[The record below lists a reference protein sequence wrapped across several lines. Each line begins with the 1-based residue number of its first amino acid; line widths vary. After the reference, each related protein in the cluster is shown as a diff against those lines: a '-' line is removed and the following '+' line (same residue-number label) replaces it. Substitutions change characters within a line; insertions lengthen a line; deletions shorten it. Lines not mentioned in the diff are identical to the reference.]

1 MEVTIDLGGRPGLDC
16 RGFCNF
22 CYFKGVKEVEPFG
35 CKLCK
40 PFKKG
45 CDNCSR
51 AILEIEPGFKP
62 LDQAI
67 FEVKQKCRGSVPE
80 KLTIKGN
87 GDVSCYP
94 DLLKLVKMISGGDIP
109 VFLEYTSGKGFSNG
123 KEAEDLI
130 EAGVRKVGFSLF
142 STNAEL
148 RRKYVND
155 RHPEAALSNLRTFC
169 DNCDVYGMAVL
180 IPGVNDGPELEK
192 TCNDLEEMGA
202 KGLMLMIFANTR
214 EQGLIFGNAP
224 ILPGIIP
231 HTVDE
236 IRGMATDLSKRY
248 SMRVIGTPLWDPH
261 TGAPFALA
269 HHKNELKR
277 LPEIE
282 KSATLITSSLAYPLL
297 STIFQNLGDKVN
309 VVMVKKEIGNLIT
322 LDDIENLDLME
333 MNDRVIMPG
342 KVLAHDKDIRRALR
356 RDGKNRL
363 VFRGPDDLTVESERS
378 IYLTPQQVLD
388 REIEAFTGL
397 IEQINDLGSP
407 DGTP

>member
-1 MEVTIDLGGRPGLDC
+1 MEVTLDLGGRPGLDC
-16 RGFCNF
+16 RGFCSF
-22 CYFKGVKEVEPFG
+22 CYFKGVEEVEPFG
-35 CKLCK
+35 CRLCK
-40 PFKKG
+40 PIKKG
-45 CDNCSR
+45 CDYCSR
-51 AILEIEPGFKP
+51 GVIEIEPGFKP
-62 LDQAI
+62 LDQAL
-67 FEVKQKCRGSVPE
+67 FEVKQKSQGSAPE

-94 DLLKLVKMISGGDIP
+94 DLLKLVKIVSGGEIP
-109 VFLEYTSGKGFSNG
+109 VFLEYTSGKGFSSG

-130 EAGVRKVGFSLF
+130 EAGVRKVAFSLF

-169 DNCDVYGMAVL
+169 NNCDVYGMAVL
-180 IPGVNDGPELEK
+180 IPGVNDGFELEK

-202 KGLMLMIFANTR
+202 KGLMLMIFANHGM
-214 EQGLIFGNAP
+214 QGLIFGNAP
-224 ILPGIIP
+224 IMPGVIP
-231 HTVDE
+231 HTADE
-236 IRGMATDLSKRY
+236 IRRIATDLSERY
-248 SMRVIGTPLWDPH
+248 SMRIIGTPLWDPH

-277 LPEIE
+277 LPKIE

-297 STIFQNLGDKVN
+297 SAIFQDLGDKVN
-309 VVMVKKEIGNLIT
+309 VVMVRKEIGNLIT

-333 MNDRVIMPG
+333 INDRVIIPG
-342 KVLAHDKDIRRALR
+342 MVLAHDKDIRRAMR

-378 IYLTPQQVLD
+378 IYLSPRQVLD
-388 REIEAFTGL
+388 HEIEAFSGL
-397 IEQINDLGSP
+397 IEQINDLGI
-407 DGTP
+407 

>member
-1 MEVTIDLGGRPGLDC
+1 MEVTVDFGGRPGLDC
-16 RGFCNF
+16 GGFCSF
-22 CYFKGVKEVEPFG
+22 CYFKGVNGVEPFG
-35 CKLCK
+35 CRFCK
-40 PFKKG
+40 PFTKG
-45 CDNCSR
+45 CDYCSR
-51 AILEIEPGFKP
+51 VVLEIEPGFKP
-62 LDQAI
+62 LDQAL
-67 FEVKQKCRGSVPE
+67 FEVKQRSQGSKPE
-80 KLTIKGN
+80 KITIKGN

-94 DLLKLVKMISGGDIP
+94 DLLGLVKIVSGGEVP

-130 EAGVRKVGFSLF
+130 EAGVRKVAFSLF

-155 RHPEAALSNLRTFC
+155 RHPEAVLSNLQTFC
-169 DNCDVYGMAVL
+169 NNCDVYASVVL
-180 IPGVNDGPELEK
+180 IPGANDGPELEK
-192 TCNDLEEMGA
+192 TCNDLDEMGA
-202 KGLMLMIFANTR
+202 KGLMLMSFANTP

-224 ILPGIIP
+224 IMPGVIP
-231 HTVDE
+231 HTVAE
-236 IRGMATDLSKRY
+236 IRRLATDLSERVN
-248 SMRVIGTPLWDPH
+248 MRVIGTPLWDPH

-277 LPEIE
+277 LPKIE

-297 STIFQNLGDKVN
+297 ASIFQDLGDKVN
-309 VVMVKKEIGNLIT
+309 VVKARKEIGSLIT
-322 LDDIENLDLME
+322 QDDFEHLDLKQINE
-333 MNDRVIMPG
+333 RVIIPG

-378 IYLTPQQVLD
+378 IYLTPKQVLD

-397 IEQINDLGSP
+397 IEQINDLGN
-407 DGTP
+407 